1 MKRVAGAALAAMMF
15 FNAPPGFAQSGD
27 EFAALRKE
35 IEALKAGQDAVLK
48 ELQEIRSL
56 LRARPGSQA
65 AAEPRD
71 IVLGIDGVPVK
82 GNSRAKLILID
93 FSDYQ

>member
-1 MKRVAGAALAAMMF
+1 MRRVAVAVLAAMMF
-15 FNAPPGFAQSGD
+15 VNAPPGFAQSSD

-56 LRARPGSQA
+56 LRARPGPQA

-71 IVLGIDGVPVK
+71 IVLSIDGVPVK
-82 GNSRAKLILID
+82 GNSRAKLVLID